1 MLIWQR
7 EELGIFN
14 FLKTSYMLANITI
27 SSDLF
32 VILGNLEL
40 LRVSHCSQFSHLV
53 SIESVARQTCYPQ
66 NIRVSN
72 ASHPSLSNEVNM

>member
-1 MLIWQR
+1 
-7 EELGIFN
+7 
-14 FLKTSYMLANITI
+14 MLANTTI

-40 LRVSHCSQFSHLV
+40 LRFSHCSQFFHTL
-53 SIESVARQTCYPQ
+53 SIESVARQNQTCYSQ

-72 ASHPSLSNEVNM
+72 ASHASLSDEVNV